1 MYYGMDRDEL
11 KSVFDAFMT
20 DFVFLKEFIKS
31 TDRASYENW
40 KAGGFLVDNNI
51 VSMYNTME
59 QAFESAL
66 GNLEEEEEEEE

>member
-1 MYYGMDRDEL
+1 MYYGMDRDAL
-11 KSVFDAFMT
+11 NSVFDAVMT
-20 DFVFLKEFIKS
+20 DFACLKDFINS
-31 TDRASYENW
+31 TDGVTYENW

-66 GNLEEEEEEEE
+66 DNLGEEEEEE

>member
-31 TDRASYENW
+31 ADRAAYENW
-40 KAGGFLVDNNI
+40 KAGGFLVDNDI
-51 VSMYNTME
+51 LSMYNTME
-59 QAFESAL
+59 QAFDSAL
-66 GNLEEEEEEEE
+66 DNLEEEEEE